1 VGGGGACV
9 VALRRCIYL
18 IDEVTCDAKAN
29 WKCAERACT
38 ATGVRGY
45 AVRVKPYVSGSTAGV
60 LAIIVQS
67 RKVRYRRGGVLFTR
81 FLYTIPTASLCL
93 YLTVVRSTAYT
104 DFYNNTFFC
113 CYNMCFI
120 ESIYIAI
127 PEFAKR
133 TSPYKA
139 VNLQP
144 TDYARKVPNT

>member
-1 VGGGGACV
+1 VAVATLGNGRARCAVRLGKRHGSGAEGVGGGGACV

-81 FLYTIPTASLCL
+81 FLYTYGFFVLISHR
-93 YLTVVRSTAYT
+93 VVRSTAYT

-113 CYNMCFI
+113 VIIC
-120 ESIYIAI
+120 A
-127 PEFAKR
+127 
-133 TSPYKA
+133 
-139 VNLQP
+139 L
-144 TDYARKVPNT
+144 